1 MILLLLIFTVPYV
14 ISLTEVILTRNQFN
28 DFVAE
33 MEKIS
38 MDINFEDANVT
49 LDLTALEIL
58 VTEQNMKLAGM
69 ITQLSDIHT
78 ATQSLYQPLVDISQA
93 LNAQTQKLEEQYDNW
108 YDSFEKVMT
117 PINQFLSSIHNAIG
131 IIKDTVDAV
140 QSIFE
145 AFQGTQDEA
154 ISSLESNVQVIASNF
169 EIGMKAIVTES
180 LEGSMMTF
188 TAVECAAWEG
198 DACESAFGEGPI
210 ACEGMEAELCQMEG
224 LVVEP
229 VLASRKNRE
238 KSEL

>member
-1 MILLLLIFTVPYV
+1 
-14 ISLTEVILTRNQFN
+14 
-28 DFVAE
+28 